1 MLSPPW
7 CFTGPSALALSL
19 NKSNIIDIPANP
31 NTFHARS
38 EPACRMTQPPPEAHL
53 FVNDYLPALLAQAS
67 WLISSEFHGVARA
80 HGFSVSEWRVLASL
94 AGGVPISI
102 GRLAQLSVTK
112 QPTVTR
118 LLDRMQAKNHGERP
132 PHGRDPGGVPAP
144 RQCPPHHAG
153 AHHAHRHTGRAAVDR
168 PGARARAARAR
179 ALRPGAC
186 RGIEEHAAADDCA
199 TCARRGAAASA
210 RRRALSA
217 PGGRPACVGPGAW
230 PLRVAAGAA
239 LFQCAVPG
247 SARRHENT
255 LGRI

>member
-80 HGFSVSEWRVLASL
+80 HGFSVSEWRVLPSL
-94 AGGVPISI
+94 P
-102 GRLAQLSVTK
+102 GRA
-112 QPTVTR
+112 
-118 LLDRMQAKNHGERP
+118 P
-132 PHGRDPGGVPAP
+132 PHQPGAQP
-144 RQCPPHHAG
+144 
-153 AHHAHRHTGRAAVDR
+153 AHRHTGRAGVGQ
-168 PGARARAARAR
+168 PGGGARAARAR
-179 ALRPGAC
+179 PLRPGAC

>member
-102 GRLAQLSVTK
+102 GRLA
-112 QPTVTR
+112 P
-118 LLDRMQAKNHGERP
+118 P
-132 PHGRDPGGVPAP
+132 PHPHHPTAPPPPHPAPPPGRSPPPPAGAHRAP
-144 RQCPPHHAG
+144 RQTA
-153 AHHAHRHTGRAAVDR
+153 RAAFER
-168 PGARARAARAR
+168 PGAGARAARPR

-186 RGIEEHAAADDCA
+186 RGI
-199 TCARRGAAASA
+199 
-210 RRRALSA
+210 
-217 PGGRPACVGPGAW
+217 
-230 PLRVAAGAA
+230 
-239 LFQCAVPG
+239 
-247 SARRHENT
+247 
-255 LGRI
+255 

>member
-67 WLISSEFHGVARA
+67 WLISSEFHGVARFFRLRMA
-80 HGFSVSEWRVLASL
+80 RAGL
-94 AGGVPISI
+94 AGRRCADQHRPAGAT
-102 GRLAQLSVTK
+102 GG
-112 QPTVTR
+112 
-118 LLDRMQAKNHGERP
+118 DQAADGHPPARP
-132 PHGRDPGGVPAP
+132 DAGQEPCRAPAP
-144 RQCPPHHAG
+144 RPCPPHHPG
-153 AHHAHRHTGRAAVDR
+153 AHHAPRHTGRAAVDR

-186 RGIEEHAAADDCA
+186 RGIEEHAAAD
-199 TCARRGAAASA
+199 
-210 RRRALSA
+210 
-217 PGGRPACVGPGAW
+217 
-230 PLRVAAGAA
+230 
-239 LFQCAVPG
+239 
-247 SARRHENT
+247 
-255 LGRI
+255 